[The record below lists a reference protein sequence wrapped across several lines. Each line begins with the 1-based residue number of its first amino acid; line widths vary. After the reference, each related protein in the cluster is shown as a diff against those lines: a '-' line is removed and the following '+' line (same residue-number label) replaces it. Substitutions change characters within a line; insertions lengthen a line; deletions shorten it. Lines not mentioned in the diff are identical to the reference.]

1 MAGAT
6 GVGGVWAMSWYSK
19 VVWSEGLFLHQHH
32 LQQHD
37 RYVEKLL
44 ENRVGYITPYP
55 WGFVELEIDRDLAQ
69 QNKFGLRRASGV
81 FQDGVP
87 FDMPGNSPLPA
98 PVDIPEGSERRI
110 VWMTMPVATP
120 NGREVAAANGG
131 NGSRYTLDLETFVDS
146 ASGMH
151 VAQDIEVA
159 HPRIE
164 FLVRETPRPGYH
176 NLAIARIVEVRDK
189 TIVLDE
195 RVAPPVLSC
204 HAHPVTTGWLD
215 RVIGWVE
222 TRLEALS
229 RYATDPSSGGGLQ
242 AYDYFMLQLLNGQ
255 VNVLRHS
262 RASKYL
268 HPERLYVD
276 LIRFAGELST
286 FSGNRMAPDFPRYDH
301 DRLHEVFEPILEII
315 QRQLSL
321 DIGRAIRLDLTQ
333 VRPNAFLAN
342 VINRNLFRTA
352 RFVVEVSAA
361 MPLSQI
367 QQSFPD
373 LCKVGPNTKMREIVQ
388 THLPG
393 IDIVHMPTPPRQI
406 RSMTDHVYF
415 YLDKASPLWPE
426 FSTASGIAMHFAGN
440 WPELQ
445 LDLWA
450 IMDD

>member
-1 MAGAT
+1 
-6 GVGGVWAMSWYSK
+6 MSWHSK

-37 RYVEKLL
+37 RFVEKLI
-44 ENRVGYITPYP
+44 EGRVGFITPYP
-55 WGFVELEIDRDLAQ
+55 WGFIELEIDRDLAQ
-69 QNKFGLRRASGV
+69 QNKFGLRRAVGV
-81 FQDGVP
+81 FQDGLP
-87 FDMPGNSPLPA
+87 FDMPGSSPLPA
-98 PVDIPEGSERRI
+98 PIDIPEGLERKY
-110 VWMTMPVATP
+110 VWLTIPISIP
-120 NGREVAAANGG
+120 NSREVDAPAAVS
-131 NGSRYTLDLETFVDS
+131 GSRYTLDLEEFVDS
-146 ASGMH
+146 TSGMH
-151 VAQDIEVA
+151 VSRSVEIA
-159 HPRIE
+159 HPRVE
-164 FLVRETPRPGYH
+164 FAVRETARPGYN
-176 NLAIARIVEVRDK
+176 NLLIGRIVEVRDK

-195 RVAPPVLSC
+195 RTTPPILSC
-204 HAHPVTTGWLD
+204 QAYPVATGWLD
-215 RVIGWVE
+215 RVVGWVE
-222 TRLEALS
+222 TRLESLA
-229 RYATDPSSGGGLQ
+229 RYAADPSSGGGLQ

-262 RASKYL
+262 RASKFL

-276 LIRFAGELST
+276 LVRFAGELCT

-301 DRLHEVFEPILEII
+301 DRLSEVFEPVLETI

-321 DIGRAIRLDLTQ
+321 DIGRAMRLDLTQ

-342 VINRNLFRTA
+342 VTNRNLFRNA

-393 IDIVHMPTPPRQI
+393 INIVHMPTPPRQI
-406 RSMTDHVYF
+406 RTITDHVYF

-426 FSTASGIAMHFAGN
+426 FSTASGVAMHFAGN
-440 WPELQ
+440 WPDLQ

-450 IMDD
+450 ITDD